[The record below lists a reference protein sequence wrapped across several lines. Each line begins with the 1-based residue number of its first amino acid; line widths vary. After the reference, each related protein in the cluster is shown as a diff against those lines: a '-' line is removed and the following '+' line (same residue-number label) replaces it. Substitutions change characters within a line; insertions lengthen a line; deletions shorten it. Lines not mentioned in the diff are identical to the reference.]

1 MTDEHLSE
9 LLASEIADFFANV
22 EELTMSIGGPA
33 NIAAAQQMLF
43 DRVMMVVLESRK

>member
-1 MTDEHLSE
+1 MTDDELAT

-22 EELTMSIGGPA
+22 EELTLSIGGPA
-33 NIAAAQQMLF
+33 TIAAAQQMLF